1 MCVWRV
7 SFYNNKSSISR
18 SGRVSSVINHVLR
31 SQPHQGLSTQETGT
45 LERYHT
51 PKGPAPRGARGGA
64 AGAGVQASFAPERMH
79 ARTHARRH
87 ARPWAF
93 SGAARCSVAEAGT
106 EREECE

>member
-1 MCVWRV
+1 MWRV

-18 SGRVSSVINHVLR
+18 DDRVSVINHVLR
-31 SQPHQGLSTQETGT
+31 SQPHQGLGTQETGT

-79 ARTHARRH
+79 ARTHAR
-87 ARPWAF
+87 PWAF

-106 EREECE
+106 EQECE